1 MTGAFSQAFVMVF
14 LMSVCAVTA
23 FVAAYWIMSGWF
35 DRRIR
40 GTEAAALLSGL
51 LVLMCV
57 TVSMVARGGPGAPIM
72 IVAVAG
78 FALLGRALVRR
89 ADRRLA
95 DAIDR
100 EDIAKYQD
108 GLAADPK
115 NVAAHSLL
123 ADTYRRLE
131 DYARAIEEY
140 EAAIRLDPSLK
151 EERVWLERSRAEL
164 ERRQRKDLRC
174 PRCGFPRPA
183 RAPAC
188 PECGRLYSSVET
200 WAHAFRVMTPM
211 RKAGWVGLGIGA
223 SGVAVVAALL
233 APEVAKL
240 VGLAVVVLAPVML
253 IIISLRARRSTG

>member
-1 MTGAFSQAFVMVF
+1 VTGAFPQAFAIVF

-23 FVAAYWIMSGWF
+23 FLAGYWILSGWF

-40 GTEAAALLSGL
+40 GTEAVLLLCGL

-57 TVSMVARGGPGAPIM
+57 TVSMVARGGPGAPVM
-72 IVAVAG
+72 ILAVAG

-100 EDIAKYQD
+100 EEIAKYEK
-108 GLAADPK
+108 GLAADPN

-123 ADTYRRLE
+123 ADTYRRLH
-131 DYARAIEEY
+131 DHARAIEKY
-140 EAAIRLDPSLK
+140 EAALRLDPSLK

-183 RAPAC
+183 RAPDC

-200 WAHAFRVMTPM
+200 WAHAFRVMSPM
-211 RKAGWVGLGIGA
+211 RKAGWVGLGVGA
-223 SGVAVVAALL
+223 SGAAIAVALL
-233 APEVAKL
+233 APGVAKL
-240 VGLAVVVLAPVML
+240 VGLAAVLLAPVML
-253 IIISLRARRSTG
+253 IIISLRARRTTG